1 MLVVVLVLEIP
12 DPSPLNQ
19 RNKIIAGKLAP
30 FRGAKA
36 HRIEDEHDHEDEDD
50 SEFLSCHANKL

>member
-19 RNKIIAGKLAP
+19 RNKIVSGKLAP

-50 SEFLSCHANKL
+50 SEFLGCHANKL